1 MRPFPLRLF
10 VRIVS
15 RTREIYLLKII
26 TLAAA
31 FASST
36 IVILFSLTEFGY
48 DRFHH
53 DANSVFRVLKKNTSE
68 RHNGNRLSTKIP
80 IGIYKRLSSLSSDS
94 LVVSRLQIMNGLTVS
109 GDQKTVYLGNIHAAD
124 PGITDVFSFDIVD
137 GSIRDFRRKHQQ
149 AMLSSSAARLL
160 FGTIKAN
167 GKEFS
172 VYSVD
177 DTLRFQVSA
186 VYDDFPRNSHEDFKV
201 FISFETA
208 AVESLGFNGRESG
221 VYGRAIK
228 LDIAD
233 LQANLQPKLNGKDL
247 DYLFQPLPEVY
258 FGPRVLGEDSRHG
271 DMYSIW
277 ILIALTGLVLF
288 LALATYVNLT
298 SLTLPHRSKEL
309 AVRKLAGTDQLGLLL
324 IFFKESLVIVALS
337 FLMGTLLLL
346 VTADLIQPILSIDLL
361 AMIFYGKSTFFPIAL
376 GILLTL
382 TLSPLFLTFKFIS
395 ASPTRLLSTDTIT
408 FPRFKRV
415 ITVLQLG
422 ISIFLI
428 VASLVIKRQINYSL
442 LKEPG
447 RNHDQVVYLGYPDDM
462 TKEGLLRT
470 RAGWQIYHPNIVDV
484 IALSQLPDRINS
496 KEINSF
502 FYSLSVDPFF
512 PEFFRL
518 NMIRGNW
525 FRPNSADSFLVLNDR
540 GMREITAV
548 ESRNVIGI
556 IDDIN
561 NQFNQPQKPIKFKV
575 DENPRY
581 NYLCVRI
588 LEVDIRRTINYLS
601 NYFNGAR
608 IYMLNKRFEEWLA
621 YQDRLNSLSNL
632 LGIISALLSFCA
644 IYGLSVSIVRD
655 KLKQIAVHKIC
666 GANSRSITLLLAR
679 AFVKETFIAIAIFGP
694 VTYIFLTE
702 FLRGFVY
709 STDFQWLDPIV
720 PVVYCILV
728 ISVLSGFQALTLNR
742 NDLSS
747 VLKS

>member
-1 MRPFPLRLF
+1 
-10 VRIVS
+10 
-15 RTREIYLLKII
+15 
-26 TLAAA
+26 
-31 FASST
+31 
-36 IVILFSLTEFGY
+36 
-48 DRFHH
+48 
-53 DANSVFRVLKKNTSE
+53 
-68 RHNGNRLSTKIP
+68 
-80 IGIYKRLSSLSSDS
+80 
-94 LVVSRLQIMNGLTVS
+94 
-109 GDQKTVYLGNIHAAD
+109 
-124 PGITDVFSFDIVD
+124 
-137 GSIRDFRRKHQQ
+137 
-149 AMLSSSAARLL
+149 
-160 FGTIKAN
+160 
-167 GKEFS
+167 
-172 VYSVD
+172 
-177 DTLRFQVSA
+177 
-186 VYDDFPRNSHEDFKV
+186 
-201 FISFETA
+201 
-208 AVESLGFNGRESG
+208 
-221 VYGRAIK
+221 
-228 LDIAD
+228 
-233 LQANLQPKLNGKDL
+233 
-247 DYLFQPLPEVY
+247 
-258 FGPRVLGEDSRHG
+258 
-271 DMYSIW
+271 
-277 ILIALTGLVLF
+277 
-288 LALATYVNLT
+288 
-298 SLTLPHRSKEL
+298 
-309 AVRKLAGTDQLGLLL
+309 
-324 IFFKESLVIVALS
+324 
-337 FLMGTLLLL
+337 
-346 VTADLIQPILSIDLL
+346 
-361 AMIFYGKSTFFPIAL
+361 
-376 GILLTL
+376 
-382 TLSPLFLTFKFIS
+382 
-395 ASPTRLLSTDTIT
+395 
-408 FPRFKRV
+408 
-415 ITVLQLG
+415 
-422 ISIFLI
+422 
-428 VASLVIKRQINYSL
+428 
-442 LKEPG
+442 
-447 RNHDQVVYLGYPDDM
+447 M